1 MVNGILVRVDLR
13 TEEQRIL
20 RKEDVIHNFEWNP
33 NSISRFWDAVAA
45 QPTLY
50 NKSFSA
56 LAGADI
62 ASFVSIIRP
71 LKEASMLDYG
81 CGRGFLIPHLFAL
94 GARVSAAEHSPSSV
108 DIVNEMFKGSPL
120 WDGAKLVGS
129 HGLSWDTG
137 VFDMTLAIEVVE
149 HVTEADLSPMLNEM
163 LRVLKPEGFGIFT
176 TPHQENLSDELV
188 HCPNCS
194 VEYHRWQHLRSWS
207 PQELRDTLTEH
218 GFDVVFC
225 RGIDLASFHEQPKR
239 SWQEL
244 SIKEIKLKLRQRR
257 GRILDRLDRRPFP
270 HSRAFNAFL
279 NQHDTPHLVA
289 VARKPC

>member
-50 NKSFSA
+50 YKSFSA

-81 CGRGFLIPHLFAL
+81 CGRGFLILHLFAL
-94 GARVSAAEHSPSSV
+94 GVRVSAAEHSPSSV
-108 DIVNEMFKGSPL
+108 DIVNEMSKGSPK
-120 WDGAKLVGS
+120 WESAKRVVGQA
-129 HGLSWDTG
+129 LPWKTDA
-137 VFDMTLAIEVVE
+137 VDMAFAIEVLE
-149 HVTEADLSPMLNEM
+149 HFTEEDLNPMLKEM
-163 LRVLKPEGFGIFT
+163 LRVLKPDGFGIFT
-176 TPHQENLSDELV
+176 TPRQENLSDELV

-194 VEYHRWQHLRSWS
+194 VEYHRWQHLRSW
-207 PQELRDTLTEH
+207 
-218 GFDVVFC
+218 
-225 RGIDLASFHEQPKR
+225 
-239 SWQEL
+239 
-244 SIKEIKLKLRQRR
+244 
-257 GRILDRLDRRPFP
+257 
-270 HSRAFNAFL
+270 
-279 NQHDTPHLVA
+279 
-289 VARKPC
+289 